1 VLNMDICLK
10 SMNGMARR
18 EIIEKFGQEL
28 AMVEKAVS
36 IAV

>member
-1 VLNMDICLK
+1 
-10 SMNGMARR
+10 MNGMARR

>member
-1 VLNMDICLK
+1 MDIRLK
-10 SMNGMARR
+10 SMNGMAPS
-18 EIIEKFGQEL
+18 EIIDKFGHEL

>member
-1 VLNMDICLK
+1 MDIYLK

-18 EIIEKFGQEL
+18 EIIEKFGHEL
-28 AMVEKAVS
+28 AMMEEAVS